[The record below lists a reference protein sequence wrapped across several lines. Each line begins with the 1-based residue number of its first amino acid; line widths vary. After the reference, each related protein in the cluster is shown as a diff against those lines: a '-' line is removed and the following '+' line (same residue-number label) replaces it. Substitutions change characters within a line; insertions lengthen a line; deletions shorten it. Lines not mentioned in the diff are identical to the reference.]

1 MAQQMVRSPI
11 PSKYS
16 SFQLLSMTL
25 AISVPGNA
33 VKALFI
39 LTLFGLMENLS
50 FDVQSRSESTVFPA
64 DNVHFQQA
72 AQISKALVDGQVD
85 FEAMVNIGSGEWD

>member
-1 MAQQMVRSPI
+1 
-11 PSKYS
+11 
-16 SFQLLSMTL
+16 MTL

-33 VKALFI
+33 VKALYK
-39 LTLFGLMENLS
+39 LTLFALVENWS

-72 AQISKALVDGQVD
+72 AQISKALVDEQVD
-85 FEAMVNIGSGEWD
+85 FEAMVNIGSGKWD